1 MLKER
6 LITVILVLVIV
17 ALFGLIGLFGYKI
30 IIEGYSIDQVIE
42 FVKDIPNK
50 LSGVA
55 KDVEEEIKNSKSEE
69 KVEKNTE
76 NQVVTNEVVQQPT
89 SGIDLT
95 ELKKYVGTDVEFAT
109 MKQLVTIIIN
119 SYSMYATNGI
129 ITDDMI
135 TIEFAK
141 DVEQLQVENTKRL
154 LNDYITI
161 RTSEEILGSFNI
173 TFTTNMNGNEVLTID
188 KNATLQ
194 F

>member
-129 ITDDMI
+129 ITDTYNI
-135 TIEFAK
+135 KENNYSSNKTIK
-141 DVEQLQVENTKRL
+141 Y
-154 LNDYITI
+154 LNRI
-161 RTSEEILGSFNI
+161 GV
-173 TFTTNMNGNEVLTID
+173 TNND
-188 KNATLQ
+188 
-194 F
+194 

>member
-161 RTSEEILGSFNI
+161 RSSEEILGSFNI